1 MKQISALELKRL
13 MDLGEAPQLLDV
25 RETREREAFTI
36 GGLHVP
42 MSELLE
48 HLDKIPREEA
58 LIVYCEKG
66 IRSTIV
72 IQRLQAMGFNQL
84 INLSGGMKAWK
95 TTE

>member
-1 MKQISALELKRL
+1 MQLKQLIEA
-13 MDLGEAPQLLDV
+13 GETPQLLDV
-25 RETREREAFTI
+25 REPWEREAFTI

-48 HLDKIPREEA
+48 HLDEIPKDEA

-72 IQRLQAMGFNQL
+72 IQRLEAMGYNLL
-84 INLSGGMKAWK
+84 INLSGGLKAWK